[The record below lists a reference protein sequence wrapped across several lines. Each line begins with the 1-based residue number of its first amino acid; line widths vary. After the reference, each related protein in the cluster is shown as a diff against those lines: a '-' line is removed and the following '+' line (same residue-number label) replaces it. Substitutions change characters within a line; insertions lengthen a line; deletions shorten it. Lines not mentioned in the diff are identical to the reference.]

1 MVSGLFADKKRS
13 FVGRLQR
20 FEQLE
25 QREINQKYP
34 DLAYLYS
41 IGKSVLGRELPVIT
55 ISHNARYENPSKP
68 NFKYVANMHG
78 NEVTGRELLL
88 NLVQVLLENYGKNEF
103 LTRLVNSTSI
113 HIMPTM
119 NPDGYE
125 ISHEGDVQGIKG
137 RINANFVDLNRDF
150 PQRLHA
156 KEAHPQPET
165 VAVMNWTRTIPFV
178 LSANL
183 HDGSVLVNYPYDDG
197 NTNNLVSHTPDHEI
211 FVRLAYSYARSHAYM
226 WKKGPRCFPGFGGEP
241 VTGVINGAEWY
252 PVPGSMQ
259 DWNYVSAECFE
270 LTIEMNCQKFSF
282 AKDLKGLW
290 DDNKYALID
299 YITQVHKS
307 LSGYVKDA
315 STGSGIE
322 NVEIRIEEGGKVI
335 HSRKYGA
342 YFRLLNPGTYHV
354 TFAHPSYNTV
364 RRQFTITS
372 QVPYKRMNVS
382 MEPKVAGFTDVD
394 ANLLRENLVGY
405 QSTASPPS
413 SLMTLL
419 IVILYAFIADL
430 SFAMKYLA
438 DKPFRISS
446 ILF

>member
-1 MVSGLFADKKRS
+1 MQTHGA
-13 FVGRLQR
+13 
-20 FEQLE
+20 
-25 QREINQKYP
+25 I
-34 DLAYLYS
+34 
-41 IGKSVLGRELPVIT
+41 
-55 ISHNARYENPSKP
+55 
-68 NFKYVANMHG
+68 NFKG
-78 NEVTGRELLL
+78 
-88 NLVQVLLENYGKNEF
+88 
-103 LTRLVNSTSI
+103 
-113 HIMPTM
+113 
-119 NPDGYE
+119 
-125 ISHEGDVQGIKG
+125 
-137 RINANFVDLNRDF
+137 
-150 PQRLHA
+150 
-156 KEAHPQPET
+156 
-165 VAVMNWTRTIPFV
+165 
-178 LSANL
+178 
-183 HDGSVLVNYPYDDG
+183 
-197 NTNNLVSHTPDHEI
+197 
-211 FVRLAYSYARSHAYM
+211 
-226 WKKGPRCFPGFGGEP
+226 WKKKHTSHF
-241 VTGVINGAEWY
+241 
-252 PVPGSMQ
+252 
-259 DWNYVSAECFE
+259 
-270 LTIEMNCQKFSF
+270 
-282 AKDLKGLW
+282 
-290 DDNKYALID
+290 
-299 YITQVHKS
+299 QVHKS